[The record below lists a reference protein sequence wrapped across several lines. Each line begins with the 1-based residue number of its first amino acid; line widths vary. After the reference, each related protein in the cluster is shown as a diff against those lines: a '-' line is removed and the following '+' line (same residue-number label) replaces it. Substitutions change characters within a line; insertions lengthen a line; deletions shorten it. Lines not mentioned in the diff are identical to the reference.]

1 MYPGDFVDFPERFTQ
16 FLLEAGQKKITWE
29 LDTRTFLLQQ
39 PHAFHTEQSV
49 NSHTGVA
56 NTAIFT
62 FNKEDH
68 TPGNLITQRLH
79 KYKFIQFSAYR
90 VPHPLFATFDLRV
103 TTDGSI
109 SPKDAILK
117 ACQDCIT
124 DLNTLSREFTKEWE
138 LKKIAGEHGGGA
150 DGY

>member
-1 MYPGDFVDFPERFTQ
+1 MTNKLTRFSP
-16 FLLEAGQKKITWE
+16 K
-29 LDTRTFLLQQ
+29 
-39 PHAFHTEQSV
+39 
-49 NSHTGVA
+49 GVA
-56 NTAIFT
+56 NTAIFH

-68 TPGNLITQRLH
+68 TLGNLITQRLH

-117 ACQDCIT
+117 ACQDVIS
-124 DLNTLSREFTKEWE
+124 DLNSLGREFTKEWE
-138 LKKIAGEHGGGA
+138 LKKIAGEHGAGA
-150 DGY
+150 DGF

>member
-1 MYPGDFVDFPERFTQ
+1 MCFHQLIF
-16 FLLEAGQKKITWE
+16 FL
-29 LDTRTFLLQQ
+29 F
-39 PHAFHTEQSV
+39 
-49 NSHTGVA
+49 TGVA
-56 NTAIFT
+56 NTAIFK

-68 TPGNLITQRLH
+68 TLGNLITQRLH

-109 SPKDAILK
+109 TPQAAVLK
-117 ACQDCIT
+117 ACQDTIN
-124 DLNTLSREFTKEWE
+124 DLNLLGREFTKEWE
-138 LKKIAGEHGGGA
+138 LNKIAGEHGGA